1 MKTKEKVMIFQKE
14 NDFVEITQAI
24 SADTNE
30 NVWYVYTN
38 LDWEN
43 LPVEFRVQIPENDQE
58 GLEKLKNSL
67 VEWADLKGFK
77 LVLKI

>member
-1 MKTKEKVMIFQKE
+1 MIFQKE
-14 NDFVEITQAI
+14 NYFVEITQAI
-24 SADTNE
+24 SAETNE

-43 LPVEFRVQIPENDQE
+43 LPVEFRVQIPETDQE
-58 GLEKLKNSL
+58 GLEKLKSSL
-67 VEWADLKGFK
+67 VDWADLKGFK

>member
-1 MKTKEKVMIFQKE
+1 MLFKKG

-24 SADTNE
+24 SADTNDT
-30 NVWYVYTN
+30 VWYVYSN

-43 LPVEFRVQIPENDQE
+43 LPADFQAQVSETDQE
-58 GLEKLKNSL
+58 GLEKLKGAL
-67 VEWADLKGFK
+67 VKWADRKGFK

>member
-1 MKTKEKVMIFQKE
+1 MIFQKE

-24 SADTNE
+24 SANTNE
-30 NVWYVYTN
+30 TVWYVYTN
-38 LDWEN
+38 IDWEN
-43 LPVEFRVQIPENDQE
+43 LPAEFRVQIPETDHE

>member
-1 MKTKEKVMIFQKE
+1 MLFKKR

-24 SADTNE
+24 SADTNDT
-30 NVWYVYTN
+30 VWYVHTN

-43 LPVEFRVQIPENDQE
+43 LPVEFRARVSETDQK
-58 GLEKLKNSL
+58 GLEKLKNALEKWS
-67 VEWADLKGFK
+67 DRKGFE

>member
-1 MKTKEKVMIFQKE
+1 MLFKKE

-24 SADTNE
+24 SADTND

-43 LPVEFRVQIPENDQE
+43 LPVEFQVQVSETDQE
-58 GLEKLKNSL
+58 GLEKLKGAL
-67 VEWADLKGFK
+67 VKWADRKGFK

>member
-1 MKTKEKVMIFQKE
+1 MIFQKG

-24 SADTNE
+24 SANTNE
-30 NVWYVYTN
+30 TVWYVYTN
-38 LDWEN
+38 IDWEN
-43 LPVEFRVQIPENDQE
+43 LPAEFRVQIPETDHE

>member
-1 MKTKEKVMIFQKE
+1 MLFKKG

-24 SADTNE
+24 SADTND
-30 NVWYVYTN
+30 NVWYVYSN

-43 LPVEFRVQIPENDQE
+43 LPADFQVQVSETDQE
-58 GLEKLKNSL
+58 GLEKLKGAL
-67 VEWADLKGFK
+67 VKWADRKGFK

>member
-1 MKTKEKVMIFQKE
+1 MLFQKE

-30 NVWYVYTN
+30 TVWYVYTN
-38 LDWEN
+38 LDWAN
-43 LPVEFRVQIPENDQE
+43 LPVEFRVQVSETDQE
-58 GLEKLKNSL
+58 GLEKLKNDL
-67 VEWADLKGFK
+67 VEWADRKGFK

>member
-1 MKTKEKVMIFQKE
+1 MVFEKG

-24 SADTNE
+24 SADTNDT
-30 NVWYVYTN
+30 VWYVYTN

-43 LPVEFRVQIPENDQE
+43 LPVEFRVQVPETDQE
-58 GLEKLKNSL
+58 GLEKLKNAL
-67 VEWADLKGFK
+67 VKWADRKGFK

>member
-1 MKTKEKVMIFQKE
+1 MLFKKG
-14 NDFVEITQAI
+14 NDFVEISQAI
-24 SADTNE
+24 SADTND

-43 LPVEFRVQIPENDQE
+43 LPADFQVQVSETDHV
-58 GLEKLKNSL
+58 GLEKLKGAL
-67 VEWADLKGFK
+67 VKWADRKGFK

>member
-1 MKTKEKVMIFQKE
+1 MLFQKG

-30 NVWYVYTN
+30 TVWYVYTN

-43 LPVEFRVQIPENDQE
+43 LPVEFRAQVSETDQE
-58 GLEKLKNSL
+58 GLEKLKNAL
-67 VEWADLKGFK
+67 VEWADRKGFK

>member
-1 MKTKEKVMIFQKE
+1 MLFKKG

-24 SADTNE
+24 SADTND

-43 LPVEFRVQIPENDQE
+43 LPVDFRAQVSETDQE
-58 GLEKLKNSL
+58 GLEKLKGSL
-67 VEWADLKGFK
+67 VKWADRKGFK

>member
-1 MKTKEKVMIFQKE
+1 MLFKKG

-24 SADTNE
+24 SADTND

-43 LPVEFRVQIPENDQE
+43 LPVDFQAQVSETDQE
-58 GLEKLKNSL
+58 GLEKLKGAL
-67 VEWADLKGFK
+67 VKWADRKGFK

>member
-1 MKTKEKVMIFQKE
+1 MLFKKG

-24 SADTNE
+24 SADTND
-30 NVWYVYTN
+30 NVWYVYSN

-43 LPVEFRVQIPENDQE
+43 LPVEFRVQVSETDQE
-58 GLEKLKNSL
+58 GLEKLKNAL
-67 VEWADLKGFK
+67 VKWADRKGFK

>member
-1 MKTKEKVMIFQKE
+1 MLFKKG

-24 SADTNE
+24 SADTND

-38 LDWEN
+38 LDLEN
-43 LPVEFRVQIPENDQE
+43 LPVEFRVKISEYDQE
-58 GLEKLKNSL
+58 GLEKLKSTI
-67 VEWADLKGFK
+67 VKWADQKGFK

>member
-1 MKTKEKVMIFQKE
+1 MIFQKE
-14 NDFVEITQAI
+14 NNFVEITQAI

-30 NVWYVYTN
+30 TVWYVYTN

-43 LPVEFRVQIPENDQE
+43 LPAEFRVQIPETDQE